1 MAPKRATRSTPV
13 TTTPTPTATTTT
25 SVTNAQLQ
33 AMIDQGVTA
42 ALAARD
48 ANRNGDD
55 SHTSRTGGRRT
66 ERVARE
72 CTYQDFMK
80 CKPLYFKGTEGV
92 ITFSTYTLLVGALTW
107 WNSHVM
113 TVSHDVAYAMTW
125 ADLRK
130 KMTDKYCPRNEMKKL
145 EAELWN
151 LKVKGTDV
159 IGYNQRFQE
168 LALLCVRMF
177 PEESDKIER
186 YVGGLPD
193 MIHGNIVAS
202 KPKTMQEAVEMATE
216 LMDKK
221 VSTIAERQAENK
233 RKFEN
238 TSRNNQNQQQQNKRQ
253 NTGRAYTAGTGEKKP
268 YGGSKPLCA
277 KCNYHHDGPCA
288 PKCHKCNKFGHF
300 ARDCRSAGNA
310 NNANNQRGT
319 GSGQKPTCFECGV
332 QGHFKREC
340 PKLKNNKNRG
350 NQVGNDRAPA
360 KVYAV
365 GHAGTNPDSNIMTGM
380 FLLNNRYA
388 SILFDTGADRSFV
401 STAFSSQINI
411 TPFTLDHY
419 YDVELADGRIIELN
433 TILMGCTLNL
443 LNHPFN
449 INLMPVEL
457 GSFDA
462 IIGMD
467 WLAKYQA
474 IIVCAE
480 KIVRIPWG
488 NETLIIHGDGSNR
501 GYEAHKSEKKR
512 LEDVPIVRYFPEVF
526 PEDLSGLP
534 LTRQVEFQIDLIP
547 GTAPVARAPYRL
559 APSEKKELSEQ
570 LKELSDKGFI
580 RPSSSPWGAPVLFV
594 KKKDGSFRMCI
605 DYRELN
611 KLTVK
616 NRYPLPRID
625 DLFDQLQGSSVY
637 SKIDLRSGYHQLRVR
652 EEDIPKT
659 AFRTRYGHYEF
670 QVMPFEQARTRKNKQ
685 EHEEHLKLIL
695 ELLKKEELYAKFSK
709 CEFWIPKVQFLGH
722 VIDSQGIHVDPAKI
736 ESIKDWA
743 SPKSPTEIPFQLIKQ
758 KLCSAPILALP
769 KGSEDFIVYC
779 DASKKGLGAVL
790 MQREKVI
797 AYALRQLKIHEKNY
811 TTHDLELG
819 AVVFSL
825 KLWRHYLDYDCEIR
839 YHPGKSNVVADA
851 VSRKEREP
859 PLRVRALVM
868 TIGSNLPKQILDAQ
882 TEARKPENIK
892 NKDVGGMLVEN
903 SKDPKKFRTEKMEPR
918 ADGTLCFNG
927 RS

>member
-13 TTTPTPTATTTT
+13 TTTPAPTATTTT

-33 AMIDQGVTA
+33 AMIDQGVSA

-55 SHTSRTGGRRT
+55 SHTSGTGGRRT
-66 ERVARE
+66 ERIVRE

-92 ITFSTYTLLVGALTW
+92 VELIQWFERMETVFRISNCPVENQVKFSTCTLLAGALTW

-113 TVSHDVAYAMTW
+113 TVSHDAAYAMTW

-221 VSTIAERQAENK
+221 VITMAERQAENK

-253 NTGRAYTAGTGEKKP
+253 NTGRAYTAGTGERKP

-288 PKCHKCNKFGHF
+288 PKCHKCNKVGHF
-300 ARDCRSAGNA
+300 ARDCRSTGNA

-319 GSGQKPTCFECGV
+319 GSGQKPTCYECGV
-332 QGHFKREC
+332 QGHYKREC

-350 NQVGNDRAPA
+350 NQAGNDRAPA
-360 KVYAV
+360 KVYVV
-365 GHAGTNPDSNIMTGM
+365 GRAGTNPDSNIVTGT

-401 STAFSSQINI
+401 STAFSSQMDI
-411 TPFTLDHY
+411 TPSTLDHY
-419 YDVELADGRIIELN
+419 YDVELADGRIIGLN
-433 TILMGCTLNL
+433 TILRGCTLNL

-474 IIVCAE
+474 IIVCASWMLFDFLGKE
-480 KIVRIPWG
+480 KRKLLVDLVLNGPFDYRIITEAGTATTPAIVRKRRYDELTDA
-488 NETLIIHGDGSNR
+488 ETLSRTN
-501 GYEAHKSEKKR
+501 
-512 LEDVPIVRYFPEVF
+512 
-526 PEDLSGLP
+526 
-534 LTRQVEFQIDLIP
+534 
-547 GTAPVARAPYRL
+547 TA
-559 APSEKKELSEQ
+559 
-570 LKELSDKGFI
+570 G
-580 RPSSSPWGAPVLFV
+580 
-594 KKKDGSFRMCI
+594 
-605 DYRELN
+605 
-611 KLTVK
+611 
-616 NRYPLPRID
+616 
-625 DLFDQLQGSSVY
+625 
-637 SKIDLRSGYHQLRVR
+637 
-652 EEDIPKT
+652 
-659 AFRTRYGHYEF
+659 
-670 QVMPFEQARTRKNKQ
+670 
-685 EHEEHLKLIL
+685 
-695 ELLKKEELYAKFSK
+695 
-709 CEFWIPKVQFLGH
+709 
-722 VIDSQGIHVDPAKI
+722 PAKVI
-736 ESIKDWA
+736 CWYNCQEEGHMARQCTKPKRPRNSAWFKEKAMLAEALESGRVLDDELMA
-743 SPKSPTEIPFQLIKQ
+743 F
-758 KLCSAPILALP
+758 LADN
-769 KGSEDFIVYC
+769 GDTV
-779 DASKKGLGAVL
+779 
-790 MQREKVI
+790 
-797 AYALRQLKIHEKNY
+797 
-811 TTHDLELG
+811 TT
-819 AVVFSL
+819 V
-825 KLWRHYLDYDCEIR
+825 
-839 YHPGKSNVVADA
+839 
-851 VSRKEREP
+851 
-859 PLRVRALVM
+859 
-868 TIGSNLPKQILDAQ
+868 
-882 TEARKPENIK
+882 
-892 NKDVGGMLVEN
+892 
-903 SKDPKKFRTEKMEPR
+903 
-918 ADGTLCFNG
+918 
-927 RS
+927 

>member
-1 MAPKRATRSTPV
+1 
-13 TTTPTPTATTTT
+13 
-25 SVTNAQLQ
+25 
-33 AMIDQGVTA
+33 
-42 ALAARD
+42 
-48 ANRNGDD
+48 
-55 SHTSRTGGRRT
+55 
-66 ERVARE
+66 
-72 CTYQDFMK
+72 
-80 CKPLYFKGTEGV
+80 
-92 ITFSTYTLLVGALTW
+92 
-107 WNSHVM
+107 
-113 TVSHDVAYAMTW
+113 
-125 ADLRK
+125 
-130 KMTDKYCPRNEMKKL
+130 
-145 EAELWN
+145 
-151 LKVKGTDV
+151 
-159 IGYNQRFQE
+159 
-168 LALLCVRMF
+168 
-177 PEESDKIER
+177 
-186 YVGGLPD
+186 
-193 MIHGNIVAS
+193 
-202 KPKTMQEAVEMATE
+202 MQEAVEMATE

-221 VSTIAERQAENK
+221 VITIAERQAENK

-253 NTGRAYTAGTGEKKP
+253 NTGRAYTAGTGERKQ
-268 YGGSKPLCA
+268 YGGSKPLCS

-300 ARDCRSAGNA
+300 ARDCRSVGNA
-310 NNANNQRGT
+310 NNANNQRG
-319 GSGQKPTCFECGV
+319 KPTCFEYGV

-360 KVYAV
+360 KVYVV
-365 GHAGTNPDSNIMTGM
+365 GHAGTNPDSNIVTGT

-401 STAFSSQINI
+401 STAFSSQMDI
-411 TPFTLDHY
+411 TPSTLDHY
-419 YDVELADGRIIELN
+419 YDVELADGRIIGLN
-433 TILMGCTLNL
+433 TILRGCTLNL

-488 NETLIIHGDGSNR
+488 NETLIVHGDESNQ
-501 GYEAHKSEKKR
+501 GHEARLHIISYSKTQEYMLKGCPVFLAHVTTKEVEDKSEKKR
-512 LEDVPIVRYFPEVF
+512 LEDVPIVQDFPEVF
-526 PEDLSGLP
+526 PEDLPGLP
-534 LTRQVEFQIDLIP
+534 PTRQVEFQIDLIP
-547 GTAPVARAPYRL
+547 GAAPVARAPYRL
-559 APSEKKELSEQ
+559 APSEMKELSEQ

-670 QVMPFEQARTRKNKQ
+670 QVMPFGLTNAPAVFMDLMNR
-685 EHEEHLKLIL
+685 
-695 ELLKKEELYAKFSK
+695 
-709 CEFWIPKVQFLGH
+709 IPKVQFLGH
-722 VIDSQGIHVDPAKI
+722 VIDSEGIHVDPAKI

-743 SPKSPTEIPFQLIKQ
+743 SPKSPMEIRQFLGLAGYYRRFIEGFSKITKPMTKLTQKKVKFEWGDKQEAAFQLLKQ
-758 KLCSAPILALP
+758 KLCSA
-769 KGSEDFIVYC
+769 C
-779 DASKKGLGAVL
+779 AVP
-790 MQREKVI
+790 
-797 AYALRQLKIHEKNY
+797 
-811 TTHDLELG
+811 
-819 AVVFSL
+819 
-825 KLWRHYLDYDCEIR
+825 
-839 YHPGKSNVVADA
+839 HPCI
-851 VSRKEREP
+851 
-859 PLRVRALVM
+859 
-868 TIGSNLPKQILDAQ
+868 T
-882 TEARKPENIK
+882 
-892 NKDVGGMLVEN
+892 
-903 SKDPKKFRTEKMEPR
+903 
-918 ADGTLCFNG
+918 
-927 RS
+927 